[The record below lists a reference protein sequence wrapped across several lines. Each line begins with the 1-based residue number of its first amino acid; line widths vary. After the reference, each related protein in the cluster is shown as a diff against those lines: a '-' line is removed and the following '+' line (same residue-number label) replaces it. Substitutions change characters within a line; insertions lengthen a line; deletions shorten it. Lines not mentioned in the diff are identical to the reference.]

1 MVNLQEFFA
10 DDEIQELLLRYI
22 REIHEEPKPGKKND
36 DQSD

>member
-22 REIHEEPKPGKKND
+22 RELHKEHTPEERD
-36 DQSD
+36 DEE